1 MYGWTINEFKLLVQK
16 SKVYLECSL
25 HTHCM
30 SIVHLSHDSAVNSLG
45 THCTSQ
51 FSPSC
56 VWRACNPMAGC
67 FHVEELSSNLTS
79 STSRDSLRIL
89 INTFIH
95 TAMMIIAFSHQVAIV
110 LLCPGGGAGGLSRY
124 HQHCSSGGNI
134 AHCTRHIVVMNC

>member
-30 SIVHLSHDSAVNSLG
+30 SIVHLSHYSAVNSLG

-51 FSPSC
+51 FSPTS
-56 VWRACNPMAGC
+56 VRRACNPSAGC
-67 FHVEELSSNLTS
+67 FHVVELSSTLTS

-89 INTFIH
+89 INTLMC
-95 TAMMIIAFSHQVAIV
+95 TAMMIIAFSHQVAVV
-110 LLCPGGGAGGLSRY
+110 LLCPGGGAGGLSWY
-124 HQHCSSGGNI
+124 HQHCSPGGNM
-134 AHCTRHIVVMNC
+134 AHCTWHIVAMNC